1 MKPKRPRNPNMRIG
15 KPVDSNRVLT
25 SLQSMPM
32 TRISTT
38 FLERTGKWAA
48 DTEQALKDEL
58 SEARWQRTNA
68 YNIGRLPP
76 RFIQGKEVTGGFRN
90 SCDDDIRRLY
100 CDMWVRSLHKLH
112 KLILGLAPDPDD
124 TEREFPLK
132 GV

>member
-1 MKPKRPRNPNMRIG
+1 MTKKARNPNMRIG
-15 KPVDSNRVLT
+15 GKKPKTAPKVVRAPKSTFLVLT
-25 SLQSMPM
+25 IQN
-32 TRISTT
+32 
-38 FLERTGKWAA
+38 
-48 DTEQALKDEL
+48 EL
-58 SEARWQRTNA
+58 REARWQRTNA
-68 YNIGRLPP
+68 YNVGRLPT
-76 RFIQGKEVTGGFRN
+76 RFIQGKEVSGGFRN